1 MNAVLL
7 ATIPSLRGDGSALA
21 PTDIASITYQK
32 TSLGADG
39 VTQGPQQTL
48 QTNSAVA
55 GAGLQLSDLTF
66 TDVSSVE
73 GDTYTFFVTDTD
85 GDAGALSNAVA
96 NPGVVVVK
104 PSAPA
109 AGTLTATFN

>member
-1 MNAVLL
+1 MNAVLV

-32 TSLGADG
+32 TVLGADG
-39 VTQGPQQTL
+39 VTPGPQEPL
-48 QTNSAVA
+48 QTNTAAA

-66 TDVSSVE
+66 TDTSSAK

-96 NPGVVVVK
+96 NPGVVK

>member
-1 MNAVLL
+1 MNAVLV
-7 ATIPSLRGDGSALA
+7 ATIPALRGDGSALA
-21 PTDIASITYQK
+21 PTEIASITYQK
-32 TSLGADG
+32 TSVGADG
-39 VTQGPQQTL
+39 VTPGPQTPL
-48 QTNSAVA
+48 QTNSAAA

-66 TDVSSVE
+66 TDTSSVK

-85 GDAGALSNAVA
+85 GDAGALSNAVP
-96 NPGVVVVK
+96 NPGPVVIK

>member
-1 MNAVLL
+1 MNAVLV
-7 ATIPSLRGDGSALA
+7 ATIPALRGDGSALA
-21 PTDIASITYQK
+21 PTEIASITYQK
-32 TSLGADG
+32 TSVGADG
-39 VTQGPQQTL
+39 VTPGPQTPL
-48 QTNSAVA
+48 QTNSAAA

-66 TDVSSVE
+66 TDTSSVK

-85 GDAGALSNAVA
+85 GDAGALSNAVP
-96 NPGVVVVK
+96 NPGPIVVK